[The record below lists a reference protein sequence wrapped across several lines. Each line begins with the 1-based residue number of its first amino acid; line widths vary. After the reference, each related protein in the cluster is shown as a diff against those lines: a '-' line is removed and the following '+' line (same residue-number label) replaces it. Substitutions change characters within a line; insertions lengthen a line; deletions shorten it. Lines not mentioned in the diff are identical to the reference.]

1 MMKKLFLSI
10 ALLAT
15 LMIVSCGDDE
25 ETPPVGVSG
34 TITFD
39 GQSYTIASG
48 VLTQSAITGGT
59 EVEFFLADGTVSSSG
74 SSSDSQIIVGIR
86 AISEGTDTLEAG
98 TYETNRQVT
107 TKYAFV
113 TVSTTSVS
121 NLQSIVGGTI
131 SISGSGNTYNLTFN
145 NVSFGSG
152 ITLTG
157 SVSGTFGN

>member
-1 MMKKLFLSI
+1 MKKLLFSLALLSI
-10 ALLAT
+10 VIIT
-15 LMIVSCGDDE
+15 SCGDDE
-25 ETPPVGVSG
+25 ETPPVGVGG

-48 VLTQSAITGGT
+48 VLTQSAITGAT
-59 EVEFFLADGTVSSSG
+59 QVEFFLADGTVSSSG
-74 SSSDSQIIVGIR
+74 SSSDSQIIIGIR

-98 TYETNRQVT
+98 TYEVSRQVT

-113 TVSTTSVS
+113 TVSTATVS
-121 NLQSIVGGTI
+121 NLQSFAEGTI
-131 SISGSGNTYNLTFN
+131 AVSGSGNTYNLTFN